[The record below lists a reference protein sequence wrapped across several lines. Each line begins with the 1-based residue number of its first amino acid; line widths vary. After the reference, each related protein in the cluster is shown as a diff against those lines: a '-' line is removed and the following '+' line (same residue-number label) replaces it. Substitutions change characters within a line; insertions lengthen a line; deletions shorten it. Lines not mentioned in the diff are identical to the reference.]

1 MLKVY
6 KFRIW
11 ENG

>member
-11 ENG
+11 KDG